1 MGGERGVDEQ
11 HLFARFWM
19 GKHHRVFSGRV
30 LRGHRMT
37 FFAWQLGTKGLLGTV
52 FCVQAVDP
60 LLDGLWQLFVSHHH
74 VGPHGVSAGL
84 RPHFAAQYRSAG
96 RRLLVGDIG
105 MPEVFAAGLFDIA
118 LGFTRIEIAI
128 QHQQLVRL
136 RMARRQGMGFQFAE
150 LRGEVLL
157 LQGGDVLVA
166 KEQHFVL
173 QPQRPDFCDQFGI
186 LGSVGQV
193 DVTEF
198 GTDGGGA
205 NLHLDRMLA
214 HRRPDNGGCRGGGW

>member
-11 HLFARFWM
+11 DLFASLWM

-30 LRGHRMT
+30 LRGHRVT
-37 FFAWQLGTKGLLGTV
+37 FFAWQLGAKGLLGTV
-52 FCVQAVDP
+52 LGIQAIDP
-60 LLDGLWQLFVSHHH
+60 LLDAFGQLFVGHHH
-74 VGPHGVSAGL
+74 VGKQRIAAGL
-84 RPHFAAQYRSAG
+84 RTQFAAQYRTAG

-105 MPEVFAAGLFDIA
+105 MPEVFATSLFHIA
-118 LGFTRIEIAI
+118 LGLARIEIAV

-157 LQGGDVLVA
+157 LHWSDVLVA

-173 QPQRPDFCDQFGI
+173 EPQLPDLRDQFWI
-186 LGSVGQV
+186 LGSVDKA
-193 DVTEF
+193 DVAEL
-198 GTDGGGA
+198 GADGGCA
-205 NLHLDRMLA
+205 KLYLDRMLS
-214 HRRPDNGGCRGGGW
+214 HRRPDDGRCRGRCW